1 MGIITD
7 VELRTGKTQ
16 LAKSLKG
23 KGVAAA
29 ATERLPALAKKVEQ
43 IQTGG
48 GPVAA
53 TPPLPAVSVA
63 TSVAAI

>member
-7 VELRTGKTQ
+7 AELRTGKAQ
-16 LAKSLKG
+16 LAKSLKV
-23 KGVAAA
+23 KGVAATA
-29 ATERLPALAKKVEQ
+29 QERLPALAKKVEA

-48 GPVAA
+48 GSSEP
-53 TPPLPAVSVA
+53 TPPMPAVSVA